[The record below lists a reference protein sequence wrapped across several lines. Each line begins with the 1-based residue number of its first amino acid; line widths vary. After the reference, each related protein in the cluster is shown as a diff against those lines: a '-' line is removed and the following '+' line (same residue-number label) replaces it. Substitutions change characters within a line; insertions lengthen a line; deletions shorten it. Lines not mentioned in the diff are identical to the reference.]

1 MLNQNKYYNSY
12 IHSSLNEREPKSHPP
27 NAGKMTPCPR
37 ARVCR
42 VLPCSLTL
50 LNTKDA
56 GPQLR
61 MSCSLHSFSV
71 NALFQSSFHSRS
83 LSSSS
88 HQYSSKITLSVTFLS
103 YCCGIP
109 FPCTIFVCIFLLHS
123 SSPHSQNSLYA
134 TPQTRDLR
142 SGCVRKKTGGR
153 EGRPMTRVVA

>member
-1 MLNQNKYYNSY
+1 MHPLLTQRKSAKIPSSQSGENDPLPPSAGVQSPSLLSYATKYQGRVPPAPYVLL
-12 IHSSLNEREPKSHPP
+12 SLR
-27 NAGKMTPCPR
+27 
-37 ARVCR
+37 
-42 VLPCSLTL
+42 
-50 LNTKDA
+50 
-56 GPQLR
+56 
-61 MSCSLHSFSV
+61 SLHSFSV

-88 HQYSSKITLSVTFLS
+88 HQYSSNITLSVTFLS

-109 FPCTIFVCIFLLHS
+109 FPCTFFVCIFLLHS